1 MKHIGI
7 DISKDSFHVAW
18 NDEKVEV
25 FANSKDGITTFEN
38 ILHQRQYK
46 KQMTQI
52 SLESTG
58 IYHLLFCVL
67 LTDHDWQ
74 VIVINPYITSKAI
87 ASTLRHVK
95 NDKKD
100 ALTIRKV
107 GIMGEGYLFT
117 DTEEALKLKAL
128 LREYTTLMKLK
139 TKCKNMIMIQK
150 KYQET
155 TENPLKSCLPK
166 LLKTLEETLKQ
177 TQKRLRSPH
186 TETQKLLQS
195 ILGIGPICSSALVA
209 HIGNISRFSRPEKL
223 VAYIGLDCRVHQS
236 GSSIHGKGFLTK
248 RGNPFLRSLLFNAA
262 YVARQHNPDLKAFFE
277 KKKSEGKHHFT
288 ATCAVERKLIHIIYA
303 VWKRRTPFVK
313 R

>member
-1 MKHIGI
+1 MKYIGI

-25 FANSKDGITTFEN
+25 FANSKDGITAFEN

-67 LTDHDWQ
+67 LRDHDWQ

-117 DTEEALKLKAL
+117 DTEEVLQLKAL

-155 TENPLKSCLPK
+155 TEKHLKSCLPK

-177 TQKRLRSPH
+177 TQKRLRSTH

-195 ILGIGPICSSALVA
+195 IPGIGPICSSALVA
-209 HIGNISRFSRPEKL
+209 HIGT
-223 VAYIGLDCRVHQS
+223 QS
-236 GSSIHGKGFLTK
+236 
-248 RGNPFLRSLLFNAA
+248 
-262 YVARQHNPDLKAFFE
+262 
-277 KKKSEGKHHFT
+277 
-288 ATCAVERKLIHIIYA
+288 
-303 VWKRRTPFVK
+303 
-313 R
+313 